1 MLKKYWMEGKMSE
14 TIEEIRKRVNEAE
27 KNYIGNLMML
37 EGILQNERG
46 YISREPYKED
56 VVVLCSGGLDSVVM
70 IHKLAEEYQS
80 NIYPLFIR
88 RGARAEKLEEEAFD
102 FFMGF
107 YKKRFP
113 ENMKKEFKLNYS
125 IPPKTFKNN
134 FPEALAL
141 TVGHPLRNSTMQ
153 NLAVMYAVSL
163 QSKGLEVKSIF
174 SATTKDD
181 STEPEQGLL
190 SLRAQTLNTCV
201 QLGDWGWQITSPL
214 IDNYLVDEQ
223 ISKSDLIK
231 YAYEKFI
238 PLEKTRT
245 CFSSD
250 KVADGSCFACQK
262 RLKAF
267 RDIEKKDPL
276 NYKTRE
282 VKI

>member
-1 MLKKYWMEGKMSE
+1 MPE
-14 TIEEIRKRVNEAE
+14 TIEQIKERIKDAQ

-88 RGARAEKLEEEAFD
+88 RGARAEKFEENAFD
-102 FFMGF
+102 FFMNF
-107 YKKRFP
+107 YKNKFP
-113 ENMKKEFKLNYS
+113 ENMKEGFKLDYS
-125 IPPKTFKNN
+125 IPPKELKQNI
-134 FPEALAL
+134 PEAMTLS
-141 TVGHPLRNSTMQ
+141 VGHPLRNSTMQ

-163 QSKGLEVKSIF
+163 QSKGSNVKSIF

-190 SLRAQTLNTCV
+190 SLRAQTLSTCV
-201 QLGDWGWQITSPL
+201 QLGDWEWQITSPL
-214 IDNYLVDEQ
+214 IDNYLTDKP
-223 ISKSDLIK
+223 ISKADLIQ

-245 CFSSD
+245 CFS
-250 KVADGSCFACQK
+250 KEEIADGSCFACQK
-262 RLKAF
+262 RLAAF
-267 RDIEKKDPL
+267 DYVKIKDPL
-276 NYKTRE
+276 EYKTRE
-282 VKI
+282 ITI